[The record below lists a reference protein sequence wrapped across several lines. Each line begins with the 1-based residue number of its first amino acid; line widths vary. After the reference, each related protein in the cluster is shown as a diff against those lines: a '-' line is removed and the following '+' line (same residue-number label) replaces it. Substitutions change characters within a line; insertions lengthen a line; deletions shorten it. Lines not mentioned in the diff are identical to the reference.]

1 MLRPLDNPGVLTL
14 HPSTL
19 LVAAALAV
27 SATATARAAT
37 EMPYTEAGFAAAQT
51 AGKPILIDITAP
63 WCPIC
68 AKQHPILSGLY
79 TTPEFKDLQVFDVD
93 FDTSKPL
100 LRTLGVQMQSTM
112 IVYHGAAEVGRAT
125 GVTAAPAIHDLLAK
139 ANP

>member
-1 MLRPLDNPGVLTL
+1 MRTNIAIAGTL
-14 HPSTL
+14 FAL
-19 LVAAALAV
+19 LGFG
-27 SATATARAAT
+27 TAQAAT
-37 EMPYTEAGFAAAQT
+37 EMAYNEAAFADAQK

-63 WCPIC
+63 WCPTC

-79 TTPEFKDLQVFDVD
+79 TTPEFKDLQVFNVD

-112 IVYHGAAEVGRAT
+112 IVYHGGKEEGRAT

-139 ANP
+139 ANS